1 MKIQFADTFS
11 ESLKTLIWHESRLY
25 KTYAFFR
32 YDISR
37 FVKNVWRF
45 RKALSNHYWWDH
57 HGTLMFMETGLT
69 HMADNLEIHGNEVD
83 GPRMKKVA
91 AMRRAVEIIK
101 NYNQSNYIEMAESEL
116 GPLYLHD
123 WEFEEVEKPSDNLPG
138 EEGKKLYRLVED
150 DTPEERKHNKK
161 VFDRARQIEEN
172 EWDEFFKILKG
183 QNYKE
188 YRKLAKLDKKREIKN
203 DNLWDEWFDGS
214 GLKGWWD

>member
-11 ESLKTLIWHESRLY
+11 ESLKTLIWHEGRLY

-123 WEFEEVEKPSDNLPG
+123 WEFEEVPDKPGYS
-138 EEGKKLYRLVED
+138 RLVENE
-150 DTPEERKHNKK
+150 TPKEKKHNRK
-161 VFDRARQIEEN
+161 VFNRSSEIEEQ
-172 EWDEFFKILKG
+172 EWKELWDILKG
-183 QNYKE
+183 QNHAEYKKIVKNATE
-188 YRKLAKLDKKREIKN
+188 EQRKN
-203 DNLWDEWFDGS
+203 DDLWNNWYNGT
-214 GLKGWWD
+214 GLNGWWD

>member
-11 ESLKTLIWHESRLY
+11 ESLKTLIWHEGRLY

-116 GPLYLHD
+116 GPIYLHD
-123 WEFEEVEKPSDNLPG
+123 WEFEEVPDKPGYS
-138 EEGKKLYRLVED
+138 RLVENE
-150 DTPEERKHNKK
+150 TPKEKKHNRK
-161 VFDRARQIEEN
+161 VFNRSSEIEEQ
-172 EWDEFFKILKG
+172 EWKELWDILKG
-183 QNYKE
+183 QNHAEYKKIVKNATE
-188 YRKLAKLDKKREIKN
+188 EQRKN
-203 DNLWDEWFDGS
+203 DDLWNNWYNGT
-214 GLKGWWD
+214 GLNGWWD

>member
-101 NYNQSNYIEMAESEL
+101 NYRSILLVLFYHILFAEII
-116 GPLYLHD
+116 HIINH
-123 WEFEEVEKPSDNLPG
+123 FCIIFV
-138 EEGKKLYRLVED
+138 
-150 DTPEERKHNKK
+150 KH
-161 VFDRARQIEEN
+161 
-172 EWDEFFKILKG
+172 
-183 QNYKE
+183 
-188 YRKLAKLDKKREIKN
+188 
-203 DNLWDEWFDGS
+203 
-214 GLKGWWD
+214 

>member
-11 ESLKTLIWHESRLY
+11 ESLKTLIWHESRIY
-25 KTYAFFR
+25 KFYSFFR
-32 YDISR
+32 YDIGR
-37 FVKNVWRF
+37 FIKNVWRF

-69 HMADNLEIHGNEVD
+69 HMADNMEVKGMEVD

-116 GPLYLHD
+116 GPIYLHD
-123 WEFEEVEKPSDNLPG
+123 WEFEEVPDKPGYS
-138 EEGKKLYRLVED
+138 RLVEE
-150 DTPEERKHNKK
+150 DTQEERKHNKK
-161 VFDRARQIEEN
+161 VFDRVRQIEEN
-172 EWDEFFKILKG
+172 EWDELFKILKG
-183 QNYKE
+183 QDYKE
-188 YRKLAKLDKKREIKN
+188 YRKLVKLDKKREIKN

-214 GLKGWWD
+214 GLNGWWD